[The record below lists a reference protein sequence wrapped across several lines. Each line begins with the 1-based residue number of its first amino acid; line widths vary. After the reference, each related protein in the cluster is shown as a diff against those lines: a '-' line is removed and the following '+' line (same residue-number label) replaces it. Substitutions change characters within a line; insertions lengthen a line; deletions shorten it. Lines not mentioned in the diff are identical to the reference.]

1 MDTPEKEPIDV
12 MAIARM
18 STVII
23 GSKKS
28 VLDKLNELYPLEVK
42 SETNPNPKFYSDMPF
57 EAQIEKLLNF
67 NKYKNSH
74 FVYGIMYFYENDN
87 SPERAKIVK
96 EMNLPEEVANYRI
109 QRVELHR

>member
-1 MDTPEKEPIDV
+1 MDTPVKEPVDV

-42 SETNPNPKFYSDMPF
+42 SDMNPSPKFYSDMSF
-57 EAQIEKLLNF
+57 EAQLNKLLNF

-74 FVYGIMYFYENDN
+74 FVYGIMYYHQSE
-87 SPERAKIVK
+87 STPEMTQMAKD
-96 EMNLPEEVANYRI
+96 MNIPEDVRTYRI